1 MERYLGIWHFGTRRR
16 WCRPYWEW
24 NSRVRSSKSMTLQH
38 HAAWEPLNKRDQK
51 SMQCNVS
58 SVSGV
63 SSVSSDCL
71 ISTMSGASRVQA
83 RQAASFFQSSD
94 RRRKST
100 TSESRPPWCHGHLQ
114 KSAICAIQSHTFS
127 YNAFLWFT
135 DLFLYFVEDGGQ
147 FRQVI
152 SVFALLIFSGMLNLS
167 ELYWSFVIEGGTS
180 KLWSCEMA
188 GATIPLAS
196 AEHWASAECTESECE
211 YYWISEYLNI
221 CIWLP
226 ILKYKPRSSTQD
238 LWKAW

>member
-51 SMQCNVS
+51 SMQCHVS

-152 SVFALLIFSGMLNLS
+152 SVLPF
-167 ELYWSFVIEGGTS
+167 WSFLVCWIFLNYTDLLWLKVGLQNSEAAKWPGPQSRWHPLNIEFLRNALS
-180 KLWSCEMA
+180 LSVN
-188 GATIPLAS
+188 I
-196 AEHWASAECTESECE
+196 
-211 YYWISEYLNI
+211 IEYLNI